1 MLLVWKIMRIFE
13 RLNKRIM
20 FRKLRNR
27 IREVHLSL
35 RTKLF
40 LSFSSIAVVLLIS
53 SIISIME
60 YGRMS
65 NYVSELIA
73 DDIYSINVSQKIS
86 TLLDGYNLQ
95 VLTAIGD
102 SSVTRLPD
110 FDQQRFVASCDSLK
124 ASIAGSKLLPLADSV
139 LYSYQAYM
147 LTSLELESVIQSTF
161 INSRSWYFGRLQPTF
176 NHLRS
181 DIDKL
186 NTGIYAD
193 LQAHSETFDRGF
205 YRSII
210 PGAVALGVGIVLVLL
225 LMFFIIAYYVN
236 PVYKML
242 DGLDNY
248 RDYNRKYTYTFDGDD
263 QLSALNTHVSE
274 LIEENRQ
281 LRRKVREYKESE
293 EG

>member
-1 MLLVWKIMRIFE
+1 
-13 RLNKRIM
+13 M

-35 RTKLF
+35 RTKLL

-60 YGRMS
+60 YSRMS

-110 FDQQRFVASCDSLK
+110 FDQRRFVASCDSLK

-161 INSRSWYFGRLQPTF
+161 IDSRSWYFGRLQPAF

-181 DIDKL
+181 DIDNL

-193 LQAHSETFDRGF
+193 LQAHSETFERGF

-210 PGAVALGVGIVLVLL
+210 PGAVAVGVGIVLVLL

-248 RDYNRKYTYTFDGDD
+248 RDYNRKYTYTFEGDD
-263 QLSALNTHVSE
+263 QLSSLNTHVSE

>member
-1 MLLVWKIMRIFE
+1 MSFRRKITKVRDARPGMRMKLVFS
-13 RLNKRIM
+13 
-20 FRKLRNR
+20 
-27 IREVHLSL
+27 LSA
-35 RTKLF
+35 
-40 LSFSSIAVVLLIS
+40 IAVTLLIS
-53 SIISIME
+53 SIISVME
-60 YGRMS
+60 FTRMN
-65 NYVSELIA
+65 NYVSDLFAGNIK
-73 DDIYSINVSQKIS
+73 SINAARKLSEVANA
-86 TLLDGYNLQ
+86 YNLDILA
-95 VLTAIGD
+95 VVGD
-102 SSVTRLPD
+102 ESTSAVPD
-110 FDQQRFVASCDSLK
+110 FNQEEFLSRCDSLK
-124 ASIAGSKLLPLADSV
+124 SALKSTNSMPLADSV

-161 INSRSWYFGRLQPTF
+161 IDSRSWYFGRLQPAF

-181 DIDKL
+181 DIDNL

-193 LQAHSETFDRGF
+193 LQAHSETFERGF

-210 PGAVALGVGIVLVLL
+210 PGAVAVGVGIVLVLL

-248 RDYNRKYTYTFDGDD
+248 RDYNRKYTYTFEGDD
-263 QLSALNTHVSE
+263 QLSSLNTHVSE